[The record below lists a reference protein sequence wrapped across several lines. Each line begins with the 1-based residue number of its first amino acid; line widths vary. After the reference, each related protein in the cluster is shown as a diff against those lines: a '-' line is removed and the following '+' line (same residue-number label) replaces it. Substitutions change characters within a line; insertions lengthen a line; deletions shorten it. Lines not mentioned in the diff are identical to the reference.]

1 MLFRSNIMHKL
12 AILTELTGSDF
23 LAGGVLEPPGIRD
36 HLESKTFSKMQK
48 GVGGSGQALSNLPG
62 VFMFVYIFLGQPSA
76 GSWLVAG
83 GADP

>member
-1 MLFRSNIMHKL
+1 MEN
-12 AILTELTGSDF
+12 
-23 LAGGVLEPPGIRD
+23 D
-36 HLESKTFSKMQK
+36 HLESKSFSIMKK
-48 GVGGSGQALSNLPG
+48 GGWVGGSGQNLSNLPG